1 MSSSADLTRRHFRDW
16 HSSSGSVSGGAVR
29 GGEEGGG
36 RYAGSLALGGDYGER
51 PGPASFSPAKSDGK
65 SVGGGGGGGGG
76 GSRSEVV
83 KVLLRKDSGLRSSL
97 DEAEATDAADDDVLL
112 SVIRDIDRGSLGRG
126 LPALP
131 AAPPPPPP
139 LSASPKIDPPEVPP
153 KSSGVRKQ
161 ASSGAL
167 HARHHSNLGKNKQ
180 VWRDCRSAAAR
191 PATLS

>member
-1 MSSSADLTRRHFRDW
+1 MAMAAAVAVAVAVAAVIAT
-16 HSSSGSVSGGAVR
+16 SVILYVTVAIV
-29 GGEEGGG
+29 
-36 RYAGSLALGGDYGER
+36 
-51 PGPASFSPAKSDGK
+51 
-65 SVGGGGGGGGG
+65 
-76 GSRSEVV
+76 
-83 KVLLRKDSGLRSSL
+83 L

-180 VWRDCRSAAAR
+180 VWRDYRSAAAR